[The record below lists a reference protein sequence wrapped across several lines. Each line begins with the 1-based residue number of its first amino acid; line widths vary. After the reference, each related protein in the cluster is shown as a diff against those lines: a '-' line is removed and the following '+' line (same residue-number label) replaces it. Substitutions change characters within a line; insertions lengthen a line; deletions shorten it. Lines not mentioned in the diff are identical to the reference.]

1 MSKTKE
7 EVLETPPEAAE
18 PAADKDP
25 KAAPEADI
33 EAAAV
38 PDAADATEDAEEEPQ
53 LPPTPEEQIAQLT
66 DAVAEAKDKHLR
78 LRAELDN
85 FRKRSQRDISS
96 ARIIGKTAAIES
108 ILPIVDHF
116 GMAMMAVDQENSDI
130 AALKQGMQ
138 MIHVELERC
147 LEALGLEKILTDGKF
162 DPKQHEAVST
172 ESSDDV
178 PAENIIHEWKA
189 GYRLGEAVLR
199 AAMVVV
205 STGPEVAAEE
215 AGDEVTDDEVA
226 DDEA

>member
-25 KAAPEADI
+25 KTAPEADI

-38 PDAADATEDAEEEPQ
+38 PDATEDAEEEPQ

-116 GMAMMAVDQENSDI
+116 GMAMMAADQENAEI
-130 AALKQGMQ
+130 ATLKQGMQ
-138 MIHVELERC
+138 MIHAELEHC
-147 LEALGLEKILTDGKF
+147 LGALGLEKILTGGKF

-172 ESSDDV
+172 EPSDDV
-178 PAENIIHEWKA
+178 PAEHIIREWKA
-189 GYRLGEAVLR
+189 GYRLGEVVLR
-199 AAMVVV
+199 AAMVLV

-215 AGDEVTDDEVA
+215 AAGADEA
-226 DDEA
+226 AGDDEA

>member
-1 MSKTKE
+1 MSKAKE

-25 KAAPEADI
+25 KTEPD
-33 EAAAV
+33 AAAV
-38 PDAADATEDAEEEPQ
+38 TDAADATEGTEEEPQ
-53 LPPTPEEQIAQLT
+53 SPPTPEEQIAQLT

-96 ARIIGKTAAIES
+96 ARIIGKTSAIES

-116 GMAMMAVDQENSDI
+116 GMAMMAADQENADI
-130 AALKQGMQ
+130 ATLKQGMQ
-138 MIHVELERC
+138 MIHTELERC

-226 DDEA
+226 GDEA

>member
-7 EVLETPPEAAE
+7 EVLETPPGAAE

-108 ILPIVDHF
+108 ILPIV
-116 GMAMMAVDQENSDI
+116 
-130 AALKQGMQ
+130 
-138 MIHVELERC
+138 
-147 LEALGLEKILTDGKF
+147 
-162 DPKQHEAVST
+162 
-172 ESSDDV
+172 
-178 PAENIIHEWKA
+178 
-189 GYRLGEAVLR
+189 
-199 AAMVVV
+199 
-205 STGPEVAAEE
+205 
-215 AGDEVTDDEVA
+215 
-226 DDEA
+226 

>member
-1 MSKTKE
+1 MSKAKE
-7 EVLETPPEAAE
+7 EVLETPPEAA
-18 PAADKDP
+18 DKDP
-25 KAAPEADI
+25 KTEPD
-33 EAAAV
+33 AAAV
-38 PDAADATEDAEEEPQ
+38 TDAADATEGAEEEPQ
-53 LPPTPEEQIAQLT
+53 SPPTPEEQIAQLT

-96 ARIIGKTAAIES
+96 ARIIGKTSAIES

-226 DDEA
+226 DDEVADDEA

>member
-1 MSKTKE
+1 MSKAKE
-7 EVLETPPEAAE
+7 EVLEPPPEAAE

-25 KAAPEADI
+25 KTEPD
-33 EAAAV
+33 AAAV
-38 PDAADATEDAEEEPQ
+38 TDAADATEGTEEEPQ
-53 LPPTPEEQIAQLT
+53 APPTPEEQIAQLT

-147 LEALGLEKILTDGKF
+147 LEALGLEKIQTDGKF

-226 DDEA
+226 GDEA